1 MVYARK
7 AKLDVSLFLLN
18 EYAAA
23 TSSQTGTYFFSS
35 FFWFFYFFIFGIG
48 CFETLLT
55 ISLCVLFAALESMI
69 FL

>member
-1 MVYARK
+1 MVYAHK

-18 EYAAA
+18 ESAAA

-35 FFWFFYFFIFGIG
+35 FFGFLFLAL
-48 CFETLLT
+48 CVLRLC
-55 ISLCVLFAALESMI
+55 SPSPLCVLFAALESMI

>member
-1 MVYARK
+1 MVYAHK
-7 AKLDVSLFLLN
+7 AKLDVSLLRLN

-23 TSSQTGTYFFSS
+23 TSCQTGKYFNTS
-35 FFWFFYFFIFGIG
+35 FFWFFYFIMFGIG
-48 CFETLLT
+48 CFESLLT